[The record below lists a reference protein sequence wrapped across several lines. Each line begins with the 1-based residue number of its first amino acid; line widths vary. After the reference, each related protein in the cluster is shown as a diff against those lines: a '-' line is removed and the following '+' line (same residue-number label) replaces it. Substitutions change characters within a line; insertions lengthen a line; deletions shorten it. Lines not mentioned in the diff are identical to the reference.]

1 MNKKAIVNQLGEY
14 FTKKG
19 KILELNEY
27 NKELD
32 VPMRGQMVKR
42 VFNSWSRMMTMVKT
56 YYPNVGVVV
65 KKAAPKVA
73 PKKSATKKVVK
84 KDVK

>member
-42 VFNSWSRMMTMVKT
+42 VFNSWSRMMTMVKNH
-56 YYPNVGVVV
+56 YPDIGVV
-65 KKAAPKVA
+65 KKVVTPKVT
-73 PKKSATKKVVK
+73 PKKSTTKKVKKNVK
-84 KDVK
+84 